1 MLGCSCDRKGSNS
14 SSKML
19 RKAFP
24 SEGSVIILLILERE
38 VEQAHA
44 GLMLAHTSG
53 RIVRKMLLRWVRVC
67 VRVLPDLSVCA
78 LHAHVLSGDLLPS
91 LCLLHHRLSVHQT
104 KAIQVAHCE
113 TVIDRQKGLLWG
125 GGETAQ
131 PPTTTQKWSDSDK
144 NEAKNSYPVF
154 SL

>member
-113 TVIDRQKGLLWG
+113 TVIDRQKRFALRWWRNS
-125 GGETAQ
+125 A
-131 PPTTTQKWSDSDK
+131 TTNYNTKVVRLGQKWSQELLSC
-144 NEAKNSYPVF
+144 F
-154 SL
+154 